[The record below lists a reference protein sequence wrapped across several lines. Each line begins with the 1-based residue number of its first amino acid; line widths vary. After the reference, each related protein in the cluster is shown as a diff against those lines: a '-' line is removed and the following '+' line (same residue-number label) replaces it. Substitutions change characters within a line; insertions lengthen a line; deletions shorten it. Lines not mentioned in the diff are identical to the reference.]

1 MHRAYVLS
9 DGETVDDATVA
20 AVLSGRPSGTFPAVR
35 PPAPGAAAREQDAA
49 SEAGPADAPAPAAPA
64 PDDPLSV
71 PVRVGD
77 SLEEV
82 ERRLLERT
90 LAAVG
95 GNKRK
100 AAEMLRVSLK
110 TVYNKIKQYELER

>member
-9 DGETVDDATVA
+9 DGETVDESIVA
-20 AVLSGRPSGTFPAVR
+20 ALLSGRPSGVFPAVR
-35 PPAPGAAAREQDAA
+35 PPAP
-49 SEAGPADAPAPAAPA
+49 APAAAEKSVRSGRPGLGRRRRSAPA
-64 PDDPLSV
+64 DPLSV

-110 TVYNKIKQYELER
+110 TVYNKIKQYELEL